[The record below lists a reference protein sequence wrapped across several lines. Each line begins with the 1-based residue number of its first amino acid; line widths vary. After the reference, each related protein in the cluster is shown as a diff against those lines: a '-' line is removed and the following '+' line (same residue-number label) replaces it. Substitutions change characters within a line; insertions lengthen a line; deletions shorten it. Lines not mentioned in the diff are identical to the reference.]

1 MDLTWFRADTSL
13 ASHDKIT
20 ALVETHGARGKAAGF
35 VYMCALGHSVG
46 HGTDG
51 VIKRTSLKWVH
62 GTTAD
67 ASLLVA
73 ADLWEVVDGGWR
85 IRNFGTR
92 QVVGATS
99 QAIKEARSAA
109 GTKGAQARWGDE

>member
-1 MDLTWFRADTSL
+1 MELTWFRADTSL

-20 ALVETHGARGKAAGF
+20 ALVEDHGNRGKQAGF
-35 VYMCALGHSVG
+35 VYICALGHAVG

-51 VIKRTSLKWVH
+51 LIKRTSLKWVH
-62 GTTAD
+62 GTPAD
-67 ASLLVA
+67 AALLVA

-109 GTKGAQARWGDE
+109 GKKGAEARWGDE